1 MVKYKRVIN
10 FLQFHIKAN
19 FSPDRY
25 YYRAIRRILGI
36 YPNNIEI
43 YKLALVHKSASVTLE
58 NGTLINNERLEY
70 LGDAIIEAVVS
81 DMLYVEYPYENE
93 GFLTQ
98 MRSKIVSRN
107 SLNQLSDQIGI
118 SKYIVA
124 QSSATLNKKN
134 LNGDAF
140 EAMMG
145 AIYLDKGYNF
155 TNRLLINKIFKKYL
169 DLEIVTETET
179 DYKSRLIEWCQKN
192 KKNFSIQSKHGE
204 EYTNSDPQFIAIVTI
219 SGKDY
224 GYGIGGSKKEAEQR
238 ASFNTIRELKIIIN

>member
-1 MVKYKRVIN
+1 MFKFII
-10 FLQFHIKAN
+10 FQFRAH
-19 FSPDRY
+19 FSKDRF
-25 YYRAIRRILGI
+25 YYRAMNDILGV
-36 YPNNIEI
+36 YPNNIEL
-43 YKLALVHKSASVTLE
+43 YKLALVHKSASIVLE
-58 NGTLINNERLEY
+58 DGTSINNERLEY

-98 MRSKIVSRN
+98 LRSKIVSRN
-107 SLNQLSDQIGI
+107 SLNQLSERVGI

-124 QSSATLNKKN
+124 QSSASLSKKH

-155 TNRLLINKIFKKYL
+155 VNRLLINRIIKGHL
-169 DLEIVTETET
+169 DLNAVTETET

-192 KKNFSIQSKHGE
+192 RKNFSIHSKHGE
-204 EYTNSDPQFIAIVTI
+204 EYTNSEPQFIAVVNI

-238 ASFNTIRELKIIIN
+238 ASYNTLKELGIMPTIQ